1 MTRTVMGVP
10 ILAGGRGGIWNRGDT
25 MGTRETSSPR
35 RARAWMAALLS
46 VAFVAGG
53 LLLPA
58 PAPATP
64 GVVANVSLSLSPSSI
79 RADGGTSTSTA
90 TATVTDSSGLP
101 VALASVTFGTD
112 GDVTFSPPTGVAT

>member
-1 MTRTVMGVP
+1 MTTTVIGVP

-25 MGTRETSSPR
+25 MGTRETSSLGR
-35 RARAWMAALLS
+35 TRSWMAAMLS
-46 VAFVAGG
+46 VAFVVGT
-53 LLLPA
+53 LLLPT
-58 PAPATP
+58 PARATP

-101 VALASVTFGTD
+101 
-112 GDVTFSPPTGVAT
+112 